1 MQVLEE
7 EEFTFSG
14 MVSGLFLAVYPYP
27 IGPARDLQ
35 TMHPQGTKPFLH
47 ALNSSNCGKE
57 NGRVT
62 AVDGFYL

>member
-1 MQVLEE
+1 
-7 EEFTFSG
+7 

-35 TMHPQGTKPFLH
+35 TMTQHPQGTKPFLH

-62 AVDGFYL
+62 AD